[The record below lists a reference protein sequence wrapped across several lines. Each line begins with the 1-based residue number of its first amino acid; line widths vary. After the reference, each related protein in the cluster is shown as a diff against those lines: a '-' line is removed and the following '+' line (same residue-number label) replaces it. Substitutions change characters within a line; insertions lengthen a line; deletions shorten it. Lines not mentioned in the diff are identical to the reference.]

1 MRSMKTTKKAGEME
15 KVDELVKEIG
25 REDKGEEEVRLCPR
39 CGSTKIS
46 IRSIDIPG
54 FAPEVYVC
62 GNCGFKMEAPLEAEP
77 LKVVEVEEKTE
88 KKNEKKS
95 LKKKKK

>member
-1 MRSMKTTKKAGEME
+1 MKKSKIDEMK
-15 KVDELVKEIG
+15 KVDELVRETGKE
-25 REDKGEEEVRLCPR
+25 DQGEEEVMICPR

-62 GNCGFKMEAPLEAEP
+62 GNCGFKMESPIEAEP
-77 LKVVEVEEKTE
+77 LKVVLAEEKTE